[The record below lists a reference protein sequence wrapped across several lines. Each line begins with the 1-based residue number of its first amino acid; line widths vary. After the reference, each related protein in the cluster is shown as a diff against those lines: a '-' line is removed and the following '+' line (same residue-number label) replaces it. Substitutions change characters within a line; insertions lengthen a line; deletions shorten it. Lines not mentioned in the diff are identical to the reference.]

1 MLKDLFCAIGLG
13 QGGCKMAKEFYN
25 NKYRS
30 FFINTSY
37 QDLEALQVEN
47 DLIYH
52 IPASHGCAKN
62 RKRAINYAKNYY
74 ETMIGKLLDTH
85 PTARIFLVH
94 FTLGGGTGG
103 GIANIF
109 MALLNQILISK
120 NIDDFMII
128 PICAKPK
135 KYESYQM
142 QKNAIDSLQEMY
154 KMIDNGV
161 INQYY
166 IINNDSRKDFE
177 EINQENA
184 LLFDRWIE
192 GEESNNNSNTDESER
207 MDLFSYKGNAIMFE
221 FSGGD
226 IEEFNENL
234 QMSYNDSIY
243 CKASK
248 KPLAIG
254 LALNENIDEEKAL
267 ESNTGTFIEKA
278 LESIKNTIG
287 YFCNTHITPTKVSNM
302 IIVSGIVDNNSIANE
317 IINIVNR
324 EAELI
329 NGEQEEQEELVEI
342 EDIKIKEKPKKES
355 KKMNSLKDIMD
366 FF

>member
-221 FSGGD
+221 FSGD
-226 IEEFNENL
+226 NIEEFNENL

-267 ESNTGTFIEKA
+267 ES
-278 LESIKNTIG
+278 IKNTIG
-287 YFCNTHITPTKVSNM
+287 YFSNTHITPTKVSNM
-302 IIVSGIVDNNSIANE
+302 IIVSGIADNNSIANE
-317 IINIVNR
+317 IINIANR

-329 NGEQEEQEELVEI
+329 NGEQEEQEDLVEI
-342 EDIKIKEKPKKES
+342 EDIKIKDKPKKES

>member
-1 MLKDLFCAIGLG
+1 MKDV
-13 QGGCKMAKEFYN
+13 N
-25 NKYRS
+25 
-30 FFINTSY
+30 
-37 QDLEALQVEN
+37 
-47 DLIYH
+47 
-52 IPASHGCAKN
+52 
-62 RKRAINYAKNYY
+62 
-74 ETMIGKLLDTH
+74 GK
-85 PTARIFLVH
+85 
-94 FTLGGGTGG
+94 
-103 GIANIF
+103 
-109 MALLNQILISK
+109 QITISK
-120 NIDDFMII
+120 IEY
-128 PICAKPK
+128 K

-221 FSGGD
+221 FSGSD

-234 QMSYNDSIY
+234 RMSYNDSIY

-267 ESNTGTFIEKA
+267 ES
-278 LESIKNTIG
+278 IKNTIG
-287 YFCNTHITPTKVSNM
+287 YFSNTHITPTKVSNM
-302 IIVSGIVDNNSIANE
+302 IIVSGITDNNSIANE
-317 IINIVNR
+317 IINIANR

-329 NGEQEEQEELVEI
+329 NGEQEEQEDLVEI

>member
-135 KYESYQM
+135 KYEVI
-142 QKNAIDSLQEMY
+142 KCKKTLLIAY
-154 KMIDNGV
+154 K
-161 INQYY
+161 
-166 IINNDSRKDFE
+166 K
-177 EINQENA
+177 
-184 LLFDRWIE
+184 
-192 GEESNNNSNTDESER
+192 
-207 MDLFSYKGNAIMFE
+207 
-221 FSGGD
+221 
-226 IEEFNENL
+226 
-234 QMSYNDSIY
+234 
-243 CKASK
+243 C
-248 KPLAIG
+248 
-254 LALNENIDEEKAL
+254 
-267 ESNTGTFIEKA
+267 
-278 LESIKNTIG
+278 IK
-287 YFCNTHITPTKVSNM
+287 
-302 IIVSGIVDNNSIANE
+302 
-317 IINIVNR
+317 
-324 EAELI
+324 
-329 NGEQEEQEELVEI
+329 
-342 EDIKIKEKPKKES
+342 
-355 KKMNSLKDIMD
+355 
-366 FF
+366 